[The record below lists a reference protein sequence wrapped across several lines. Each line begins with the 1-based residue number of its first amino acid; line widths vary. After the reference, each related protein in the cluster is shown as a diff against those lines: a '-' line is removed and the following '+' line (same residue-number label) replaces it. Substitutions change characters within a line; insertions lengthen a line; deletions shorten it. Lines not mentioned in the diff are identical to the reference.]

1 MTRGVFLIAVSVLLA
16 GSASGTNICPS
27 SAPIATYTAT
37 GFSCMVGGIVFSN
50 FTYST
55 PNTPVTVIPITTPL
69 QEGLE
74 FDATWSVSTNGPAV
88 SLTSIIGFTLNATLE
103 NLQIS
108 FQGSSSGSGSS
119 TLTETFNGNQLMATD
134 PLPAFAGTFL
144 FGPIDSPV
152 IVTNTI
158 NVQAGGTAGTATV
171 SKTFDNFIPPEPIP
185 FITVGVG
192 LLGVGLLRR
201 RIKR

>member
-1 MTRGVFLIAVSVLLA
+1 MRQVFLIASGVLLA
-16 GSASGTNICPS
+16 GSASASSICPS
-27 SAPIATYTAT
+27 SAPIATYTAS
-37 GFSCMVGGIVFSN
+37 GFSCMVGGLVFSS

-55 PNTPVTVIPITTPL
+55 PTIPVTVIPITTPL

-74 FDATWSVSTNGPAV
+74 FDATWSVTTNGPPAT
-88 SLTSIIGFTLNATLE
+88 LKSIIGFTLNATIE
-103 NLQIS
+103 NLRLS
-108 FQGSSSGSGSS
+108 FGGSS
-119 TLTETFNGNQLMATD
+119 TGSGTTNLTETFNGNQLTATD

-144 FGPIDSPV
+144 FSPIDSPV

-158 NVQAGGTAGTATV
+158 TVQAGGTAGTATI
-171 SKTFDNFIPPEPIP
+171 SQAFDNFITPEPIP
-185 FITVGVG
+185 FVTVGVG